1 MAWSLE
7 RLPASCISCVFSF
20 CLPCISTSVWTV
32 HTKTQQHTC
41 RYMLGDRVSYLNIKF
56 HSCTLTIIYSI
67 SLSSDFKI
75 SDYYYTFLSLSD
87 LITVSIGIAD
97 CSSLKYSLTCKCEK
111 GTEQK
116 GAGIRWWLIV
126 RDVMSAPF
134 FSALLSVC
142 FLSQCFST
150 EPNPDICH
158 SETFPGRYDK
168 DRNECGSCSCLLSLG
183 VAYSL

>member
-1 MAWSLE
+1 
-7 RLPASCISCVFSF
+7 
-20 CLPCISTSVWTV
+20 
-32 HTKTQQHTC
+32 
-41 RYMLGDRVSYLNIKF
+41 MLGDRVSYLNIKF

-158 SETFPGRYDK
+158 SETFPGRYIK
-168 DRNECGSCSCLLSLG
+168 TETNVAVAPLSWVLG
-183 VAYSL
+183 LHIHCNGWTNNRVYKPQ

>member
-1 MAWSLE
+1 M
-7 RLPASCISCVFSF
+7 
-20 CLPCISTSVWTV
+20 
-32 HTKTQQHTC
+32 HTKTQQHTI

-97 CSSLKYSLTCKCEK
+97 CSSLKYSWTCKCEK

-168 DRNECGSCSCLLSLG
+168 DRNECGSCSSLLSLG

>member
-1 MAWSLE
+1 
-7 RLPASCISCVFSF
+7 
-20 CLPCISTSVWTV
+20 
-32 HTKTQQHTC
+32 
-41 RYMLGDRVSYLNIKF
+41 MLGDRVSYLNIKF

-142 FLSQCFST
+142 FLSQFFSLNVLARSLTLTSATQKPFQDGMIKT
-150 EPNPDICH
+150 ETNVAVAP
-158 SETFPGRYDK
+158 
-168 DRNECGSCSCLLSLG
+168 LSWVLG
-183 VAYSL
+183 LHIHCNGWTNNRVYKPQ

>member
-1 MAWSLE
+1 
-7 RLPASCISCVFSF
+7 
-20 CLPCISTSVWTV
+20 
-32 HTKTQQHTC
+32 
-41 RYMLGDRVSYLNIKF
+41 MLGDRVSYLNIKF

-158 SETFPGRYDK
+158 SETQDGMIKTETNVAVAP
-168 DRNECGSCSCLLSLG
+168 LSWVLG
-183 VAYSL
+183 LHIHCNGWTNNRVYKPQ